1 MGNLK
6 VGDLVRWKAAV
17 QGDLAF
23 GQLGIVLEE
32 TPQYH
37 YKVKW
42 FTDNNKIGIH
52 YPCRLRRV
60 EDEGE

>member
-1 MGNLK
+1 MKVGNLK

-42 FTDNNKIGIH
+42 FTDNNKIGI
-52 YPCRLRRV
+52 
-60 EDEGE
+60 